1 VVRARIL
8 LADDYKGMRDRA
20 ARLLEPEFE
29 VVGAVGDGRALLEA
43 ASQTKPDVCVIDISM
58 PIISGIEAAV
68 QLRESGST
76 AKIIFLTVHED
87 PDFVQAA
94 LDAGASGYVLK
105 SRMASDLR
113 NAIKGVMAGRLFISP
128 SRAFAP
134 RIERHDEAS

>member
-1 VVRARIL
+1 
-8 LADDYKGMRDRA
+8 MRERA

-29 VVGAVGDGRALLEA
+29 VIGAVGDGCALLEA
-43 ASQTKPDVCVIDISM
+43 AAQMKPDVCVIDISM
-58 PIISGIEAAV
+58 PVLSGIRAAT
-68 QLRESGST
+68 QLKETGST

-113 NAIKGVMAGRLFISP
+113 NAIKGVIAGRLFISP
-128 SRAFAP
+128 SHALAP
-134 RIERHDEAS
+134 QIERHGKAS